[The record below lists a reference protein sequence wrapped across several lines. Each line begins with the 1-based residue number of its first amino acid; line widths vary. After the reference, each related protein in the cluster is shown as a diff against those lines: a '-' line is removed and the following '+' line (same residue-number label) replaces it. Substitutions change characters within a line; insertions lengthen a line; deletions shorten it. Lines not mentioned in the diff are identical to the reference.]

1 MPYVNESSDIA
12 VHSRSEIAKLLA
24 TSVDGASLA
33 VFRICVGVLMAL
45 EGWSLLVPH
54 DAAVTTGTPLQNYYT
69 GNDIRFHWPF
79 EGFEWL
85 PLLSPTVIYALAIL
99 LCVAGISM
107 ALGLLYRVSS
117 VLVFLIWGYL
127 FAVESTR
134 TYWQSHFY
142 LELLTCFLL
151 AWMPAANRFS
161 LDAWLK
167 RTRTSS
173 VPFWTLF
180 VLRGQLVIAYFYAGI
195 AKLHYDW
202 LLDAVPVR
210 WFLADKNT
218 TAPYEAILS
227 SGQLTALQDFLH
239 LPELAYALAWIGTI
253 FDLVVGFLLLIRRT
267 RIFGLILML
276 IFHSINFLF
285 LFDDIGWF
293 PILGITTAT
302 IFLDPDWP
310 QRLAGWLRRPNWGRP
325 NWGRPNWGRPN
336 WGRPNWGRPNWG
348 RPNWGRPN
356 MKWAVIGGIVF
367 PVVGASLGWSLSPT
381 VSKSH
386 GDVDVDVDGR
396 RASKWIVASVMLWL
410 VWQSLLPVRHHF
422 INSDSRFT
430 YEGFSFSWRLKA
442 DTRHAVGHQLRIADA
457 AVMSAA
463 NDNPVVHWQNWP
475 FEKQLFRKIS
485 PGQVLWPEMPEFSVV
500 LEPIL
505 GERIIYNPYSGRQ
518 VSYAD
523 NVAAIR
529 ANGVW
534 RDLYQREPELLVPL
548 SVSQAIDQIV
558 AESRSAESPNTAVT
572 SLASLRSAVVNL
584 ERGIAN
590 SQDAVVTLH
599 HVQLQIR
606 KLMADADLQ
615 AIVRPIVRR
624 IYPFALQGEPARP
637 AAFFIVEDRQV
648 LLPQSNSS
656 TRIDPTAFVHGLNT
670 RPPNVADLDSQIPEP
685 IVIHYGPLGAD
696 TKDLLPLAYIA
707 DSQTDKKQTLR
718 IHWNSLQDMTMS
730 KYMHSSAQPFYL
742 RRYARRVAAIWE
754 EKCGRRPQVSAVT
767 IVSYNG
773 RPHQELVDPQANLA
787 EVPVHWFRYNE
798 WIRDLQMKRI
808 PRSAVNSQPKGY
820 SVDRRTE

>member
-1 MPYVNESSDIA
+1 MFELGQCGLLMFTRGSYVLSFNESSQNA
-12 VHSRSEIAKLLA
+12 APSRMPLVSLLV

-33 VFRICVGVLMAL
+33 VFRICVGILMAL

-54 DAAVTTGTPLQNYYT
+54 DAAITAGTPLENYYT
-69 GNDIRFHWPF
+69 GSDIRFHWPY

-85 PLLSPTVIYALAIL
+85 PLFSPTAIYAMAIL

-107 ALGLLYRVSS
+107 AFGLMYRISS

-227 SGQLTALQDFLH
+227 SGQLAALQDFLH

-253 FDLVVGFLLLIRRT
+253 FDLAVGFLLLIRRT

-293 PILGITTAT
+293 PILGITTVT

-310 QRLAGWLRRPNWGRP
+310 ERLLHWLRNPAVRKPD
-325 NWGRPNWGRPN
+325 
-336 WGRPNWGRPNWG
+336 
-348 RPNWGRPN
+348 
-356 MKWAVIGGIVF
+356 MKWAAIGGIIF
-367 PVVGASLGWSLSPT
+367 PVVGASLGWSLPRT
-381 VSKSH
+381 DAKNQVEA
-386 GDVDVDVDGR
+386 VGR
-396 RASKWIVASVMLWL
+396 RASQWVVASVMLWL
-410 VWQSLLPVRHHF
+410 VWQSVLPVRHHL

-442 DTRHAVGHQLRIADA
+442 DTRHAVGHQIRIEDAD
-457 AVMSAA
+457 VMSAA
-463 NDNPVVHWQNWP
+463 SETPSVHWQNWP

-548 SVSQAIDQIV
+548 SISQAIDQIV
-558 AESRSAESPNTAVT
+558 AECRSVHSPNTAVS
-572 SLASLRSAVVNL
+572 SLASLRSGVVNF

-590 SQDAVVTLH
+590 SKDAVVTLH

-606 KLMADADLQ
+606 ELTADPELQ
-615 AIVRPIVRR
+615 EIVGPIVRR

-637 AAFFIVEDRQV
+637 AAFFIVEDSQV
-648 LLPQSNSS
+648 LSLQPNGS
-656 TRIDPTAFVHGLNT
+656 TRIEPTAFVHGPST
-670 RPPNVADLDSQIPEP
+670 RPPGVADLDSQIPDP
-685 IVIHYGPLGAD
+685 IVIHFGPLGAE

-707 DSQTDKKQTLR
+707 DSQTDNNQAAR

-754 EKCGRRPQVSAVT
+754 QQSGRRPKVSAVT
-767 IVSYNG
+767 LVSYNG
-773 RPHQELVDPQANLA
+773 RPHQELVDPQVNLA
-787 EVPVHWFRYNE
+787 EVPVHWFRHNA

-808 PRSAVNSQPKGY
+808 PHAAVNSQPKGY